1 MKILS
6 LHQWKQQQAKKT
18 SSSRNKQVD
27 QDVLRIIEQVQI
39 QGDEALKQYTL
50 QFDQVNLNSFEV
62 TSDEWEKAIKKVN
75 STLLDALEIA
85 AQNIQRYQSEMIEFD
100 WSITPETG
108 VKLGQQVTPLDRVGI
123 YIPGGKASYPSTVL
137 MDAIPAKVAG
147 VKEIIITSPPNKNG
161 EIDPVVLAA
170 AKIAGVTKVYKVGG
184 AQAIAALTYGT
195 ETIPSVDKIVGPG
208 NIYVTRAKK
217 WVYGDVAIDM
227 IAGPSEI
234 CIFAD
239 SNAPVSYVAADLLSQ
254 AEHDEEATS
263 ICITNDRSYAKLLQ
277 EEVNRQIPLLE
288 RKEIIDASISQNGKI
303 IICENN
309 KEAIDTINQLAPEH
323 LQLMTTDPEQI
334 STKIKHA
341 GAIFIGNYSSEP
353 LGDYLAG
360 PSHTL
365 PTNGTAKF
373 SSPLGVYD
381 FIKKTSLIQY
391 SKNKLEEAADT
402 IITLAEAEG
411 LTAHANAIRIRKE
424 NNHAQSIFKQ
434 KNQ

>member
-1 MKILS
+1 MEILS
-6 LHQWKQQQAKKT
+6 LHQWKQQQDTK
-18 SSSRNKQVD
+18 SSTIRNKQVD

-39 QGDEALKQYTL
+39 QGDEALKHYTL

-62 TSDEWEKAIKKVN
+62 TSNEWEQAIKKVD
-75 STLLDALEIA
+75 STLLDALETA
-85 AQNIQRYQSEMIEFD
+85 AGNIQRYQSEMLESN

-108 VKLGQQVTPLDRVGI
+108 VKLGQQVNPLDRVGI

-217 WVYGDVAIDM
+217 WVFGDIAIDM

-239 SNAPVSYVAADLLSQ
+239 SSAPVPYVAADLLSQ
-254 AEHDEEATS
+254 AEHDEEAS
-263 ICITNDRSYAKLLQ
+263 SLCITTDRSFAKLLQ

-288 RKEIIDASISQNGKI
+288 RKEIIEASISQNGKI
-303 IICENN
+303 IICDNN
-309 KEAIDTINQLAPEH
+309 EEAINTINQLAPEH
-323 LQLMTTDPEQI
+323 LQLMTIDSEQLCP
-334 STKIKHA
+334 KIKHA

-353 LGDYLAG
+353 LGDYFAG

-381 FIKKTSLIQY
+381 FVKKTSLIQY
-391 SKNKLEEAADT
+391 SKNKLAEAADT

-424 NNHAQSIFKQ
+424 NDNA
-434 KNQ
+434 